1 MFRPYIKQK
10 RILVAVAIINLLL
23 VFISYKSYSFKLSDN
38 YDLKIKTSTI
48 MRGALDHTNKF
59 NEELELKV
67 LDSLDK
73 FNSGLIG
80 VDSIASLMTT
90 KKGFI
95 NSKRAVTNPNF
106 ASVFIDLFS
115 KIDLS
120 LIDVDT
126 PDTIAVSFTGS
137 FPGANIALLSACK
150 AANIYPIIISSI
162 GSSSWGANQTK
173 KTWLDIENYL
183 FNKNYFD
190 YQSLAFSLGGDNDR
204 LDELDKNIRQLL
216 IDKIIN
222 KNYPLIQDSTLNESI
237 LSRMEIYNSKSNN
250 YRAYVNIGGSSASL
264 GDTTISKMYLPGLI
278 YGKDLAIEDA
288 IDDEYELG
296 HEQELVPV
304 IAYFLEEKKIPVI
317 NIRNINNLC
326 DWYDLPYKEEDYSKE
341 ALQLGKGN
349 LFGTSTPHHPVV
361 VWICVLISFTLL
373 VWLAISSIIQ
383 VNNKMKE
390 IDNESII

>member
-1 MFRPYIKQK
+1 MFRPFIKQ
-10 RILVAVAIINLLL
+10 RRVLAIIAMINLLL
-23 VFISYKSYSFKLSDN
+23 VFISYKSYLFTPSDN
-38 YDLKIKTSTI
+38 YDLKIKASII
-48 MRGALDHTNKF
+48 MKGALGHTSNFNK
-59 NEELELKV
+59 ELKFQDP
-67 LDSLDK
+67 DSLDK

-106 ASVFIDLFS
+106 ASIFIDLFS
-115 KIDLS
+115 EIDLS
-120 LIDVDT
+120 LVDIDT

-150 AANIYPIIISSI
+150 AANIHPIIISSM
-162 GSSSWGANQTK
+162 GSSSWGANQTE

-183 FNKNYFD
+183 LGKDYFN

-204 LDELDKNIRQLL
+204 LDELSENIRQLL
-216 IDKIIN
+216 IDKITISD
-222 KNYPLIQDSTLNESI
+222 YPLIQGSTLNESI
-237 LSRMEIYNSKSNN
+237 LSRMEMYDSKSNN
-250 YRAYVNIGGSSASL
+250 YKAYVNIGGSSASL
-264 GDTTISKMYLPGLI
+264 GDTTMSKMYLPGLI

-288 IDDEYELG
+288 IDDEYEKEY
-296 HEQELVPV
+296 EQELFPV
-304 IAYFLEEKKIPVI
+304 IYYFLEEKKIPVI

-326 DWYDLPYKEEDYSKE
+326 DWYNLPYQQGDYTEE
-341 ALQLGKGN
+341 ALELGKGKI
-349 LFGTSTPHHPVV
+349 FGINIPYHPVIV
-361 VWICVLISFTLL
+361 CMCVLISFTLL

>member
-1 MFRPYIKQK
+1 MHR
-10 RILVAVAIINLLL
+10 
-23 VFISYKSYSFKLSDN
+23 LSM
-38 YDLKIKTSTI
+38 TP
-48 MRGALDHTNKF
+48 
-59 NEELELKV
+59 E
-67 LDSLDK
+67 SLDK

-106 ASVFIDLFS
+106 ASIFIDLFS
-115 KIDLS
+115 EIDLS
-120 LIDVDT
+120 LVDIDT

-150 AANIYPIIISSI
+150 AANIHPIIISSM
-162 GSSSWGANQTK
+162 GSSSWGANQTE

-183 FNKNYFD
+183 LGKDYFN

-204 LDELDKNIRQLL
+204 LDELSENIRQLL
-216 IDKIIN
+216 IDKITTSD
-222 KNYPLIQDSTLNESI
+222 YPLIQGSTLNESI
-237 LSRMEIYNSKSNN
+237 LSRMEIYDSKSNN
-250 YRAYVNIGGSSASL
+250 YKAYVNIGGSSASL
-264 GDTTISKMYLPGLI
+264 GDTTMSKMYLPGLI

-288 IDDEYELG
+288 IDDEYEKEYG
-296 HEQELVPV
+296 QELFPV
-304 IAYFLEEKKIPVI
+304 IYYFLEEKKIPVI

-326 DWYDLPYKEEDYSKE
+326 AWNDLPYEEGDYVGK
-341 ALQLGKGN
+341 AMMLGKGK
-349 LFGTSTPHHPVV
+349 LFGISIPHHPVV
-361 VWICVLISFTLL
+361 VWMCVFISFALL